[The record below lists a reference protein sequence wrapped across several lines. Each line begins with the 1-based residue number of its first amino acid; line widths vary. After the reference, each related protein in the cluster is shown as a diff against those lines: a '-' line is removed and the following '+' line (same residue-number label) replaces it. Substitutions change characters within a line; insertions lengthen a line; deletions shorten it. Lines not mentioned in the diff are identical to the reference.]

1 MPLPKSDA
9 KLWLQAN
16 SNGRNSKRQASEVQV
31 RSMRAFL
38 RGSAILIAATALWAA
53 PPAYAQGQ
61 NQAMPTGKLDVAQMK
76 CKEFFA
82 NPRDQLAL
90 IIGWLVGQ
98 RAKGSQVLDFDK
110 VRQDGEKIGGLC
122 ARNPEKGFMT
132 VAVEVMGQ

>member
-1 MPLPKSDA
+1 
-9 KLWLQAN
+9 
-16 SNGRNSKRQASEVQV
+16 
-31 RSMRAFL
+31 MRAFL